1 MRKTFLLPSM
11 LWAAMFLFFS
21 CQKEKK
27 SIDQNSSELQSKINL
42 WLDEQNITSNITK
55 RNNIQSLK
63 INLELS
69 KVRFERLGQNE
80 QFLVVP
86 ILEEYKKTGKF
97 EKNSIIN
104 LLLVIDELGNIKRGN
119 ISEFIPESSSRMDKL
134 PSNTFYSLYNNYDLE
149 FDGTFRFLS
158 VTGRWLHQF
167 GMKNGKLSSIGIVK
181 SKIDA
186 PNTVSVS
193 RVNTCTV
200 YWWVTEYFNS
210 DGEIIRVTEQYIG
223 MVCTNDDCADP
234 NNAMLC
240 PDGVGGSGGGTGG
253 ESESCCIVDPNAQ
266 ISVTNGSESEWQ
278 CAGEGADPVSGNPT
292 KSCIHKWSFQHN
304 HLLWYSWDFIS
315 KTFADF
321 EKISGDWYF
330 KSAPTF
336 QGVTTSGQLQA
347 CVSSTCT
354 STSANISLGTNRRS
368 GTLFLTYTI
377 ETKVTCFSWSQPRYD
392 VSTVEATLIPPA

>member
-119 ISEFIPESSSRMDKL
+119 ISEFIPESSSEWISYLQIPFIVSIIIMTL
-134 PSNTFYSLYNNYDLE
+134 NLMV
-149 FDGTFRFLS
+149 RF
-158 VTGRWLHQF
+158 GF
-167 GMKNGKLSSIGIVK
+167 
-181 SKIDA
+181 
-186 PNTVSVS
+186 
-193 RVNTCTV
+193 
-200 YWWVTEYFNS
+200 
-210 DGEIIRVTEQYIG
+210 
-223 MVCTNDDCADP
+223 
-234 NNAMLC
+234 
-240 PDGVGGSGGGTGG
+240 
-253 ESESCCIVDPNAQ
+253 
-266 ISVTNGSESEWQ
+266 
-278 CAGEGADPVSGNPT
+278 
-292 KSCIHKWSFQHN
+292 
-304 HLLWYSWDFIS
+304 
-315 KTFADF
+315 
-321 EKISGDWYF
+321 
-330 KSAPTF
+330 
-336 QGVTTSGQLQA
+336 
-347 CVSSTCT
+347 
-354 STSANISLGTNRRS
+354 
-368 GTLFLTYTI
+368 
-377 ETKVTCFSWSQPRYD
+377 
-392 VSTVEATLIPPA
+392 